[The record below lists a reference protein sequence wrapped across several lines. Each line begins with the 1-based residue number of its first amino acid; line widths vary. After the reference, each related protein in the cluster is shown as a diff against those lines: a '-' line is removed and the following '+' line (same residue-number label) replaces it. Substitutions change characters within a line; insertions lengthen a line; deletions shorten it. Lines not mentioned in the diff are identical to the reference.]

1 MKTYYIYYTTKSGD
15 HAKVWVNANSKE
27 DAERQAKQEYWD
39 IERIDCIT
47 AR

>member
-27 DAERQAKQEYWD
+27 DAIQQAEQEYWD
-39 IERIDCIT
+39 IASIDCVT

>member
-15 HAKVWVNANSKE
+15 HAKVWVNAKSKE
-27 DAERQAKQEYWD
+27 DAIQQAEREYWD
-39 IERIDCIT
+39 IESIDCVT